1 MDRIMDHTRDAIN
14 GAGFTADFKSLGE
27 TIFELD
33 AGSGRAAVGGALCD
47 GFGEARVEAKK
58 LKIHRTLDGILVSAE
73 SEKVIPFGC
82 EYDVRRS
89 FSLLDGLLRVTADFR
104 TVGRQVLRELRLDPV
119 TLSGDWRRLGI
130 SRDGVSVEWH
140 DLPYSEEAPQMP
152 VFYLAEAVDGTLWEF
167 GCGEDLWR
175 CRAGRELG
183 GEAAFTVEATAQRMC
198 FERLIFRFAP
208 EMVLQ
213 RRPWRFG
220 YYLAW
225 SGAADAAAA
234 TGEVIDLGQL
244 AIPPGGRRSDAKG
257 QVAPGFCL
265 AAPAVQRLLRDT
277 VRRSAGPLV
286 IRGGGAGCCCSA
298 GHLDRANKGTLL
310 HRDLEAAMVFYEWA
324 NRQLD
329 KIGAGLVFEGNQ
341 DTASARVLARVPR
354 KFE

>member
-1 MDRIMDHTRDAIN
+1 MDRIMEQTRDAVN
-14 GAGFTADFKSLGE
+14 GPGFTAGFQSFGE
-27 TIFELD
+27 TVFELD
-33 AGSGRAAVGGALCD
+33 AGSVRAAVGGALCD

-58 LKIHRTLDGILVSAE
+58 LKVHRTLDGLLTSAE

-119 TLSGDWRRLGI
+119 TLTGDWRRLGI
-130 SRDGVSVEWH
+130 SRDGVTVEWH
-140 DLPYSEEAPQMP
+140 DLPYAEEAPQMP
-152 VFYLAEAVDGTLWEF
+152 VFYLAEAADGTLWEF

-183 GEAAFTVEATAQRMC
+183 GEARFGVEASAQTVR
-198 FERLIFRFAP
+198 FERLMFRFAP
-208 EMVLQ
+208 DLVLQ

-225 SGAADAAAA
+225 SKVPDAPAA
-234 TGEVIDLGQL
+234 GEVLDLAQL
-244 AIPPGGRRSDAKG
+244 AIPPGGRRTGADGK
-257 QVAPGFCL
+257 VAPGFCL
-265 AAPAVQRLLRDT
+265 AAPAVQRALRDA
-277 VRRSAGPLV
+277 VRRAAGSLV
-286 IRGGGAGCCCSA
+286 IRGAGADCCCAA

-310 HRDLEAAMVFYEWA
+310 HRDLEAAMAFYEWA

-329 KIGAGLVFEGNQ
+329 KIGAGLVFEGNYH
-341 DTASARVLARVPR
+341 TASARVLARVPR